1 MACAA
6 GRIALFIKIRKT
18 GEKPVW
24 GKIKSLIL
32 DIVKSETPFTDPDRS
47 QTGS

>member
-1 MACAA
+1 MEDMGWDRVERENSLACTA

-24 GKIKSLIL
+24 GENQ
-32 DIVKSETPFTDPDRS
+32 V
-47 QTGS
+47 